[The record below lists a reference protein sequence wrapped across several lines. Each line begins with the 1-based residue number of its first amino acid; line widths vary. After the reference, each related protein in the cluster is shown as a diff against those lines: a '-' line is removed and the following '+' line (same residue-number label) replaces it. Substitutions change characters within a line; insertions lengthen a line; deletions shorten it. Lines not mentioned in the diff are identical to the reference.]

1 MVLSRH
7 AQDSNEEQGP
17 PPQKQRVPPLLEQ
30 AAHPQE
36 HAIAP
41 PLLLNTR
48 PASTTL
54 PRTAAASSKRVSMP
68 SFALPPVIALAAA
81 SSTPPVATQPPI
93 QRRAVPTKRQ
103 RDRSEAADIAPSA
116 EEHTKD
122 ISENEGP
129 QQKRQK
135 RDAIPKATT
144 INNDLHG
151 HGSEPVAQDEMGET
165 SGGTG
170 ASSVKGRK
178 GAGGGKGRAGG
189 TGRKGR
195 KGGRGTGDTGN
206 VAAMVKDPQVLEQPA
221 ESDPQRRKLR
231 TRIPKASEP
240 AITTKPTK
248 TTKPGK

>member
-1 MVLSRH
+1 MALSNH
-7 AQDSNEEQGP
+7 AQDSDGEQGP
-17 PPQKQRVPPLLEQ
+17 PPQKQRVPPLLKQ
-30 AAHPQE
+30 AAHHEE
-36 HAIAP
+36 HTIPP

-48 PASTTL
+48 PVSTTL
-54 PRTAAASSKRVSMP
+54 PKPAAASSKRVYTP
-68 SFALPPVIALAAA
+68 SFPLPPIIAPAPA
-81 SSTPPVATQPPI
+81 SSTPSVATQPPI
-93 QRRAVPTKRQ
+93 RRRAVPTKRQ
-103 RDRSEAADIAPSA
+103 RDRSEAADITPST

-135 RDAIPKATT
+135 LDAIPED
-144 INNDLHG
+144 DLHG
-151 HGSEPVAQDEMGET
+151 HGSGPVAQDEEMGEA

-170 ASSVKGRK
+170 ASGVKGRK
-178 GAGGGKGRAGG
+178 GAGGGKGRTRG

-195 KGGRGTGDTGN
+195 KGGRGAGDTGN